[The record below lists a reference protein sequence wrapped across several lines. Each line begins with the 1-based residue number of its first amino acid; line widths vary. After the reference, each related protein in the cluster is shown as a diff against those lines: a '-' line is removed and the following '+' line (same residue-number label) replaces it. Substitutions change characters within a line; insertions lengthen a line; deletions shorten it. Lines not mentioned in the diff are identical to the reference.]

1 MAVPILFFVYDGLN
15 LLAHAGNGDVE
26 HLAILSY
33 RAARYAVALVV
44 EDVHKVLVRKRVALI
59 LIVDALLQDGLNL
72 VARDLLARGRLHALR
87 EQRF

>member
-1 MAVPILFFVYDGLN
+1 MCVAGCLY

-26 HLAILSY
+26 HLTILCH
-33 RAARYAVALVV
+33 RAASYAVALVV
-44 EDVHKVLVRKRVALI
+44 EYVHKVLVSKRVALI

>member
-15 LLAHAGNGDVE
+15 LLAHARYGDVE
-26 HLAILSY
+26 HLAVLSH
-33 RAARYAVALVV
+33 RAASYAVALVV
-44 EDVHKVLVRKRVALI
+44 EYVHKVLVRERVALI